1 MLFGAYMDEL
11 LYTSLKYNRM
21 QMDLD
26 GNGRSSK
33 TSAEVIALDWI
44 ESSTEQLS
52 FKNIQTFRNKFCNI
66 SK

>member
-33 TSAEVIALDWI
+33 TSGEVIVLDWI
-44 ESSTEQLS
+44 ESSTEQDQQS
-52 FKNIQTFRNKFCNI
+52 
-66 SK
+66 

>member
-33 TSAEVIALDWI
+33 TSGEVIALDWI
-44 ESSTEQLS
+44 ESSTEQDQQS
-52 FKNIQTFRNKFCNI
+52 WQFQKYSDF
-66 SK
+66 